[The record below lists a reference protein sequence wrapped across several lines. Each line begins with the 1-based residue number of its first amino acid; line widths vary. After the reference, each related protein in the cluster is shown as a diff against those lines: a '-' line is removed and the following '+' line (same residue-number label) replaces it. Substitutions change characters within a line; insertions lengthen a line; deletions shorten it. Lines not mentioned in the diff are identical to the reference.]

1 MVDGPLLAQEDA
13 MTPDPQDQES
23 AEDPEKMD
31 DAGEAQEEAA
41 RQREEE
47 GGYQ

>member
-1 MVDGPLLAQEDA
+1 MAL
-13 MTPDPQDQES
+13 DPHDREP

-31 DAGEAQEEAA
+31 DAEEAQEEAA

>member
-1 MVDGPLLAQEDA
+1 
-13 MTPDPQDQES
+13 MTPEPHDQDP

-31 DAGEAQEEAA
+31 DADDAQEEAA